1 MTIEKQSTSK
11 KGGYRVGSG
20 RVAGRPNKVTQQF
33 RESISILLE
42 QNAENYSRWLSQVA
56 ADDPAK
62 ALDLITRLAE
72 YAAPKLSRTEYVGDP
87 DSPLAVNAS
96 LKVTFD

>member
-1 MTIEKQSTSK
+1 MQGK
-11 KGGYRVGSG
+11 KVEASSPKPHVG
-20 RVAGRPNKVTQQF
+20 RKAGVPNKVTQQF

-42 QNAENYSRWLSQVA
+42 QNAENYAIWLQQVA
-56 ADDPAK
+56 SDDPAK

-72 YAAPKLSRTEYVGDP
+72 YAAPKLSRTEYVGDANN
-87 DSPLAVNAS
+87 PLAVNAS

>member
-1 MTIEKQSTSK
+1 MTIEKQSTSN
-11 KGGYRVGSG
+11 KGGPRKG
-20 RVAGRPNKVTQQF
+20 AGRIAGQPNKVTQQF

-42 QNAENYSRWLSQVA
+42 QNAENYSKWLTQVA

-72 YAAPKLSRTEYVGDP
+72 YAAPKLSRTEYVGDANN
-87 DSPLAVNAS
+87 PLAVNAS